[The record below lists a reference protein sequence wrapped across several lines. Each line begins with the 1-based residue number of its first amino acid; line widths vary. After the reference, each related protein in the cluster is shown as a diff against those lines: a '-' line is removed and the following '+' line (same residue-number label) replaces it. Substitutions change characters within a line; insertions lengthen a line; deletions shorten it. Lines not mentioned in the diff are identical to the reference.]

1 MGYPLRWDELAAP
14 VCEAKT
20 QEQIVENS
28 ASQPLSLRRYFRRLV
43 VLTAVGSTLL
53 VLSVIGISRIF
64 LNDRQSPALQ
74 MDSAPTGVQI
84 LAAAPKIN
92 RHAGFVVVKGNL
104 VNRTPASLDKVEAVV
119 DLLDGDRHTLTTQTA
134 MVERDS
140 IAPGQAADF
149 QLEMADVPAAKAY
162 RLRFKK
168 LYGSELN

>member
-14 VCEAKT
+14 QCEDEAR
-20 QEQIVENS
+20 EQIAEI
-28 ASQPLSLRRYFRRLV
+28 AESQPQSLRRYFRRLV
-43 VLTAVGSTLL
+43 LVTSVGAALL
-53 VLSVIGISRIF
+53 ALSVIGVSRLF
-64 LNDRQSPALQ
+64 LNDRQAPALQ
-74 MDSAPTGVQI
+74 MESAPSGVEVS
-84 LAAAPKIN
+84 AAAPKVE
-92 RHAGFVVVKGNL
+92 RRVGFVEVRGNL

-119 DLLDGDRHTLTTQTA
+119 DLLDADRNTLSTQTA

-140 IAPGQAADF
+140 IAPGQAANF